1 MGAKAVYRCLI
12 ANRGEIAVRIIRA
25 CREMNIETVAVYA
38 KGDESSLHV
47 SLADQAV
54 CIGDA
59 NPLDSYLN
67 EDRIIS
73 AAMITGANAIHP
85 GYGFLSESPSF
96 AKKVEENDIYFIGP
110 TQQTMKMMG
119 DKITARQTVD
129 EAGVPII
136 PGSTDAVSTVEEVEE
151 IAKDIDF
158 PVVLK
163 AASGGGG
170 KGIRIVKTAEE
181 LPKALKEAKSEG
193 KKYFND
199 DRVYVEAFI
208 PVAKHV
214 EVQVLGDG
222 QSEYIHLGE
231 RDCSVQRKNQKLI
244 EESPCAALSDEKR
257 QNMCE
262 DAVKVAKASDY
273 RSAGTIEFLVTEDA
287 YYFIEMNAR
296 IQVEHTVT
304 EMRANRDLL
313 QAQLYLM
320 VHGTLPFTQEDIQF
334 DGHVIEARINAEN
347 PQKNFQ
353 PTPGRVDAL
362 HLPQGFNVRVDSLL
376 YQGYRVSPYYDS
388 LVAKVIVKSTTR
400 AEAIHKLKMTLD
412 EMVIDG
418 FTTTADFLY
427 AVLSYPFYVENDAK
441 DVDIKFLDRY
451 QIAKEES

>member
-129 EAGVPII
+129 AAGVPII

-353 PTPGRVDAL
+353 PTPGRVEAL

-427 AVLSYPFYVENDAK
+427 AVLSYPVYVENDAK

>member
-1 MGAKAVYRCLI
+1 MYRCLI

-25 CREMNIETVAVYA
+25 CRELDIETVAIYA
-38 KGDESSLHV
+38 LGDEKSLHV

-59 NPLDSYLN
+59 NPLESYLN
-67 EDRIIS
+67 QDRIIS
-73 AAMITGANAIHP
+73 AAKITGANAIHP
-85 GYGFLSESPSF
+85 GYGFLSESSSF

-110 TQQTMKMMG
+110 TQNTMEMMG

-129 EAGVPII
+129 NAGVPII
-136 PGSTDAVSTVEEVEE
+136 PGSTKAVESIEEVQNIAQE
-151 IAKDIDF
+151 IGY
-158 PVVLK
+158 PLVLK

-170 KGIRIVKTAEE
+170 KGIRIVKTEDMLA
-181 LPKALKEAKSEG
+181 KSFKEAKSEG
-193 KKYFND
+193 KKYFDD
-199 DRVYVEAFI
+199 DRIYVEAFI

-214 EVQVLGDG
+214 EVQVIGDG
-222 QSEYIHLGE
+222 NENYIHLGE

-244 EESPCAALSDEKR
+244 EESPCAAITDEMR
-257 QNMCE
+257 ASMCL
-262 DAVKVAKASDY
+262 DAVKVAKASNY
-273 RSAGTIEFLVTEDA
+273 RSAGTIEYLVTKDA

-320 VHGTLPFTQEDIQF
+320 QHGTLPFEQEDIIF

-347 PQKNFQ
+347 PERQFQ
-353 PTPGRVDAL
+353 PSPGTVQSL
-362 HLPQGFNVRVDSLL
+362 HLPQGFNIRVDSLL
-376 YQGYRVSPYYDS
+376 YHGYTVSPNYDS
-388 LVAKVIVKSTTR
+388 LVAKVIVKSSTR
-400 AEAIHKLKMTLD
+400 QLAIKKLKVVLD

-427 AVLSYPFYVENDAK
+427 AVLSYPLYAEGNAEE
-441 DVDIKFLDRY
+441 VDIKFLDRH
-451 QIAKEES
+451 QIIKEETK